1 MKNILLCMHNFFVVI
16 NLQFI
21 IRNLA
26 KNYSITLVTTSQN
39 LNYTSEEIEMLKKK
53 LDLKKIIILPLYIE
67 KKKNFSSL
75 VNSFKTIK
83 QLLNNNSF
91 ISCIK

>member
-1 MKNILLCMHNFFVVI
+1 MKNILLCVHNFFVVI

-21 IRNLA
+21 IKDLT

-39 LNYTSEEIEMLKKK
+39 LNHTPEEIEILKKK

-67 KKKNFSSL
+67 KKKIF
-75 VNSFKTIK
+75 
-83 QLLNNNSF
+83 
-91 ISCIK
+91 

>member
-26 KNYSITLVTTSQN
+26 KHYSITLVTTSQN

-53 LDLKKIIILPLYIE
+53 LDLKK
-67 KKKNFSSL
+67 
-75 VNSFKTIK
+75 
-83 QLLNNNSF
+83 NNYPSF
-91 ISCIK
+91 IY